1 MTTITPISLPPG
13 AAAPMSAPTPEAM
26 SRVLHAQQAASSP
39 EHIQAATAVVQ
50 PQKAAA
56 ENAPHKANDAAELQ
70 EKLDQTMAESKTA
83 TNLKFVVDQDIHRV
97 VVSIVNSENG
107 ETIMQ
112 IPNEAALA
120 VARQLADTGSGLFS
134 KEA

>member
-1 MTTITPISLPPG
+1 
-13 AAAPMSAPTPEAM
+13 
-26 SRVLHAQQAASSP
+26 
-39 EHIQAATAVVQ
+39 
-50 PQKAAA
+50 
-56 ENAPHKANDAAELQ
+56 
-70 EKLDQTMAESKTA
+70 MAESKTA

-120 VARQLADTGSGLFS
+120 VARQLADTGSGLVN